1 MNVYRVTTY
10 IEYKWE
16 SFALVYKDG
25 EFVDQD
31 SADFVAEEYSRGHS
45 FFTYMSDTVD
55 SLSSCC
61 FDGKT
66 PVMYVAPENINSDK
80 KEFIYEAI
88 EDAYDKYND
97 KTVQVY
103 QETIDKSKETCIG
116 TWVNAKF
123 VKAEAIQ
130 EIQIYLQPDGF
141 TIAEWKDVMRV
152 TPDHIFPVKT
162 KNGIIEKYAYLL
174 ETGDELVF
182 EDAQYKDERVDN
194 VEGEQK
200 LIYRTISK
208 VVTENFDKPKS
219 YYCFK
224 IEDENIQPYFLLP
237 NGCITHNCRLK
248 NKIQTKEFNFTNG
261 NLGINLGPLCA

>member
-25 EFVDQD
+25 EFVDHD

-88 EDAYDKYND
+88 EDAYNKYSD

-103 QETIDKSKETCIG
+103 QETIDNSKETCIG

-130 EIQIYLQPDGF
+130 EVQIYL
-141 TIAEWKDVMRV
+141 
-152 TPDHIFPVKT
+152 
-162 KNGIIEKYAYLL
+162 
-174 ETGDELVF
+174 
-182 EDAQYKDERVDN
+182 
-194 VEGEQK
+194 
-200 LIYRTISK
+200 
-208 VVTENFDKPKS
+208 
-219 YYCFK
+219 
-224 IEDENIQPYFLLP
+224 
-237 NGCITHNCRLK
+237 
-248 NKIQTKEFNFTNG
+248 
-261 NLGINLGPLCA
+261 